1 MCDQKVLSNFADVCG
16 GGGYADQGPA
26 WYSHK
31 TGLNVF
37 LFFIVKDFTVFQ
49 TIIIDK
55 WKVDMW
61 AQAAFCFAI
70 AELWIITRLSGVGRM
85 GELLLYSD
93 GFESQSFVT
102 RITFL
107 GTQLTLSCY
116 LP

>member
-55 WKVDMW
+55 
-61 AQAAFCFAI
+61 
-70 AELWIITRLSGVGRM
+70 
-85 GELLLYSD
+85 
-93 GFESQSFVT
+93 
-102 RITFL
+102 
-107 GTQLTLSCY
+107 
-116 LP
+116 